1 MYVYSSITRLRHI
14 ETGEIYE
21 ASQFAGWNG
30 ALMCGIGNPHA
41 FADDI
46 LQFGMNIVSENF
58 FSDHHV
64 FTQEDLER
72 VTQAAREKGAD
83 AIVTTE
89 KDAVRLEGLKLG
101 DIPFYAAML
110 EVQSE
115 DEVRLK
121 SLLLRT
127 VIKNSRQ

>member
-1 MYVYSSITRLRHI
+1 
-14 ETGEIYE
+14 
-21 ASQFAGWNG
+21 
-30 ALMCGIGNPHA
+30 
-41 FADDI
+41 
-46 LQFGMNIVSENF
+46 MNIVSENF